1 MKTILALVPLALGL
15 SACETYNTGPYGQG
29 PYDYPP
35 PAPYPYPGQP
45 YPGPDPYPTPSYE
58 QPYRA
63 IGTEPGWSL
72 DITDRELRFSGDYG
86 QFNVVQPRPQKTIG
100 VAGEIYDTPRL
111 NVNIV
116 HAECS
121 DGMSDRRYP
130 DRVEVRADGRL
141 YRGCGAPIEFYNR
154 GQGGWQSADSS
165 PPPILPGG
173 SIGSLAETNWRVL
186 SIDNVRV
193 PNTGYYMNFMPD
205 RLSAKFG
212 CNGMT
217 GGYSVKTT
225 TLTIAPLASTRMA
238 CVDMGFETRAGR
250 ILALPLKVDLSNP
263 ERMVLTNSRGTL
275 ELQRVH
281 DERGILDR
289 IR

>member
-15 SACETYNTGPYGQG
+15 AGCQTYPNDPYGNGYPGQPYPGQPYPG
-29 PYDYPP
+29 PG
-35 PAPYPYPGQP
+35 PYPGQP
-45 YPGPDPYPTPSYE
+45 YPGPDPFPTPGYE
-58 QPYRA
+58 TPYRA
-63 IGTEPGWSL
+63 IGTEPGWTL

-86 QFNVVQPRPQKTIG
+86 QFNVVQPKPQKIIG

-116 HAECS
+116 HGQRCS
-121 DGMSDRRYP
+121 DGMSDRVYP

-141 YRGCGAPIEFYNR
+141 YRGCGAPTGFYSQ
-154 GQGGWQSADSS
+154 GEGGWQGADSA

-212 CNGMT
+212 CNGMGGSYRVT
-217 GGYSVKTT
+217 GDK
-225 TLTIAPLASTRMA
+225 LTFGPLIGTKMA
-238 CVDMGFETRAGR
+238 CADMGFETRAGR
-250 ILALPLKVDLSNP
+250 ILAAPLTVNLSNP
-263 ERMVLTNSRGTL
+263 ERMILTNTRGTI
-275 ELQRVH
+275 ELQKVH
-281 DERGILDR
+281 
-289 IR
+289 